1 MRFLLRAVAVVAA
14 VAQLACGGD
23 GGSPEPVAPTG
34 PVVTT
39 IVVMAPLVPLQ
50 LGSTFALTAEVRDQT
65 GVPIAGKT
73 LTWTSSNAAVATV
86 SSAGVVT
93 AEGSG
98 TTTITAGV
106 DGKTGTANVTVAQAP
121 VFALSITP
129 LAAPAVAGETT
140 PLTAVVTDLNG
151 TVLIGRL
158 ITWSSSAPLVAK
170 VDASGRLIAASPG
183 ATTVTAV
190 SEGVSGTLA
199 VLVAPPAG
207 SVAPTIAAIDPAT
220 LAPGTT
226 ATVRGTGFLS
236 VANTAVTVAGVTAA
250 VLATTPTE
258 ITIAVPAAGLPCQ
271 STKPV
276 PVIVATVGGMVTASQ
291 PLRVARTRALAVG
304 ESFVT
309 GASGD
314 IACNELPAGGS
325 YLVSVFNGGT
335 STTGTVRFELRGS
348 AGSPLASRSPAGGIT
363 VDAAAPRSIAPTVAS
378 AAEQAHLDHLDADLA
393 VLRRLGAPRRRAL
406 APSYSRTGLP
416 PVPLIVGA
424 TAPIKFHYS
433 SCTAAGV
440 SPITARVVF
449 VGTHSVVLEDV
460 AGPLAG
466 KIDADLIAMAQE
478 FETLSYPLLLNF
490 GDPLARDASTD
501 VNGRLLMLFTPRVNA
516 LGINL
521 LGFVSACDLYPVSQD
536 PSVAGSNEAEIFYA
550 RTVTDTTPGTTSL
563 SGRSQWRRQMP
574 ATMIHEAKHITSYVE
589 RLSRGAT
596 QFEHV
601 WLEEA
606 TAQLASEMFGR
617 AIRGNQWRGDA
628 TYRETL
634 YCESR
639 PTQAGCADGV
649 IAMSNHIGFLTNYL
663 QNFETKSI
671 LSGAEDSDIYGSAWL
686 FARWLVDTYGGSDE
700 GAFLRRLVQTGT
712 LSGTANVEAVS
723 GTTVPA
729 APRGVHAD
737 ARGGQ
742 SGERDRAVR
751 GAELEPP
758 RHLHGLRGA
767 RHSAPGAA
775 GDATEHGWN
784 ALGVRAERE
793 GRRRG
798 AAEDRVGGGGGDA
811 AAGAQVDADDAVV
824 GDVAG
829 GAGGGENRVAVSW

>member
-1 MRFLLRAVAVVAA
+1 M
-14 VAQLACGGD
+14 
-23 GGSPEPVAPTG
+23 
-34 PVVTT
+34 
-39 IVVMAPLVPLQ
+39 
-50 LGSTFALTAEVRDQT
+50 
-65 GVPIAGKT
+65 
-73 LTWTSSNAAVATV
+73 
-86 SSAGVVT
+86 
-93 AEGSG
+93 
-98 TTTITAGV
+98 
-106 DGKTGTANVTVAQAP
+106 
-121 VFALSITP
+121 
-129 LAAPAVAGETT
+129 
-140 PLTAVVTDLNG
+140 
-151 TVLIGRL
+151 
-158 ITWSSSAPLVAK
+158 
-170 VDASGRLIAASPG
+170 
-183 ATTVTAV
+183 
-190 SEGVSGTLA
+190 
-199 VLVAPPAG
+199 
-207 SVAPTIAAIDPAT
+207 
-220 LAPGTT
+220 
-226 ATVRGTGFLS
+226 
-236 VANTAVTVAGVTAA
+236 TVAGVTAA

-258 ITIAVPAAGLPCQ
+258 ITIAVPVAGLPCQ

-335 STTGTVRFELRGS
+335 SPTGTVRFELRGI
-348 AGSPLASRSPAGGIT
+348 AGGPLASRAPAGGIA
-363 VDAAAPRSIAPTVAS
+363 VDAPAPRSVARSRAS

-393 VLRRLGAPRRRAL
+393 VFRRLGAPRRRSL
-406 APSYSRTGLP
+406 APSYSRTGQP
-416 PVPLIVGA
+416 PVPLTVGA

-440 SPITARVVF
+440 SPITARIVF
-449 VGTHSVVLEDV
+449 VGNHSVVLEDV

-501 VNGRLLMLFTPRVNA
+501 VNGRILMLFTPRVNA
-516 LGINL
+516 LGTNL

-563 SGRSQWRRQMP
+563 NGRSQWRRQMP
-574 ATMIHEAKHITSYVE
+574 ATMIHEAKHITSYAE

-596 QFEHV
+596 QFEQV

-663 QNFETKSI
+663 QTFETNSI

-723 GTTVPA
+723 GRQFPQLLAEFTLMLAADNLANVPA
-729 APRGVHAD
+729 PFVEPSWNLPDIFTGY
-737 ARGGQ
+737 
-742 SGERDRAVR
+742 
-751 GAELEPP
+751 AELGTRPP
-758 RHLHGLRGA
+758 
-767 RHSAPGAA
+767 APLAMRQSTG
-775 GDATEHGWN
+775 GT
-784 ALGVRAERE
+784 LSVS
-793 GRRRG
+793 GRN
-798 AAEDRVGGGGGDA
+798 VKGGGAVLLRIGPVG
-811 AAGAQVDADDAVV
+811 AGATQLLELKSTLTTPLAVTSPVGLAVV
-824 GDVAG
+824 RI
-829 GAGGGENRVAVSW
+829 E